1 MEECGSFSLDVVIG
15 HKRELLH
22 LAPVIHELLRQKIFK
37 VRVISIQHPN
47 SEVADALNLFSIHS
61 DVDWKILGTAAD
73 SGIYLSELGTLLAE
87 LWLRRKPDWVLN
99 FGHCGKSFSTTMT
112 AFQNNIPS
120 INIYDSM
127 RANAHRKTESHFS
140 PALKSVAI
148 VSELLFAPSVDS
160 RNILIQEGINEKSV
174 YVVGNTLTESAQLI
188 FEKFTTENF
197 TKRLSRAVSD
207 TDLRSLI
214 ERRYCVIH
222 AESEDN
228 LKLRAPLIARLCRE
242 QQSILPVILIQD
254 ASSGRRTDAV
264 PDCFPPEAIILH
276 KLNYL
281 QKMALLRRAVCV
293 TASHADTIEECAAVG
308 TRSLVL
314 DQAVL
319 SPEFLSSDLVSAL
332 PQQADLQ
339 FRAIVSCAENLMRPV
354 KDEKIKQIP
363 ASSDSPAF
371 RIVRT
376 ISSRTNETSQKWKTS
391 LLSRQAV

>member
-1 MEECGSFSLDVVIG
+1 
-15 HKRELLH
+15 
-22 LAPVIHELLRQKIFK
+22 
-37 VRVISIQHPN
+37 
-47 SEVADALNLFSIHS
+47 
-61 DVDWKILGTAAD
+61 VDWKILGTAAD